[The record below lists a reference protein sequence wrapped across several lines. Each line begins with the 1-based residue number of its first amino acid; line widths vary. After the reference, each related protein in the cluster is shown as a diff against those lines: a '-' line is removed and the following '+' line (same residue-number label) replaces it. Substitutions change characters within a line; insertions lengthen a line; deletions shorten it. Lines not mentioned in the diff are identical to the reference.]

1 MKLKFAGT
9 SVRVC
14 AAGMLA
20 HAGDRWATV
29 EIWKEVNWLSLSRI
43 EQLHWG
49 RVQAAELPMCGM
61 RISPK
66 LNQGIHT
73 HMSRQ
78 LQNIAPC

>member
-43 EQLHWG
+43 EQLH
-49 RVQAAELPMCGM
+49 
-61 RISPK
+61 
-66 LNQGIHT
+66 
-73 HMSRQ
+73 
-78 LQNIAPC
+78 